1 MAKGF
6 RVQLTPEV
14 ARRRKILRSTFLHP
28 SKSHSAA
35 IGMHEYSAHEL
46 RAKNAVT
53 SALQLLILHF
63 SFVVVK
69 SIQSKQVEVSLA
81 SYLCIHH
88 TRLYYFLRIALM
100 KTL

>member
-14 ARRRKILRSTFLHP
+14 ARRRKLLRSTFLHP

-46 RAKNAVT
+46 RAKKRGYVCFAAVNFAFFFRGGQVNPIQT
-53 SALQLLILHF
+53 S
-63 SFVVVK
+63 
-69 SIQSKQVEVSLA
+69 
-81 SYLCIHH
+81 
-88 TRLYYFLRIALM
+88 
-100 KTL
+100 